1 MHIRHQS
8 PVTIANDVVQ
18 QIAESVSWQSPEDFR
33 ERGAFSQ
40 LALTVLEGAAYKV
53 GLVHTSAALGHYGQF
68 PLQEDDEH
76 GVLRF
81 AYFSYGIPP
90 AHFVI

>member
-1 MHIRHQS
+1 M
-8 PVTIANDVVQ
+8 
-18 QIAESVSWQSPEDFR
+18 SWQSPEDFR

-53 GLVHTSAALGHYGQF
+53 GLVHTSAALNHYSSQY
-68 PLQEDDEH
+68 LQHDDDEH

-81 AYFSYGIPP
+81 VYLSYGKSTVQQW
-90 AHFVI
+90 FKM